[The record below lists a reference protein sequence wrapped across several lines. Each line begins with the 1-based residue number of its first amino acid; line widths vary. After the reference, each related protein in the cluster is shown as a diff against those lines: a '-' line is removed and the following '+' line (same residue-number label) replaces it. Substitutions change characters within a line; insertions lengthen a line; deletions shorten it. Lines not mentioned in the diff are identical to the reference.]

1 MSVSALKDLQA
12 LQKDVN
18 IPRLIVL
25 QKGGWLWGGGCRGV
39 PLCSLTSRRPGH
51 RAAPLLLC
59 WVLLLYFRTARTE
72 GVKTIK
78 GEPLHSYLVADE
90 TASIQ
95 LCLWG
100 DMGTVLRPGD
110 ICELRLGCAC
120 TVEMQCI
127 GMHVR

>member
-1 MSVSALKDLQA
+1 M
-12 LQKDVN
+12 
-18 IPRLIVL
+18 
-25 QKGGWLWGGGCRGV
+25 
-39 PLCSLTSRRPGH
+39 
-51 RAAPLLLC
+51 
-59 WVLLLYFRTARTE
+59 
-72 GVKTIK
+72 KTIK

-120 TVEMQCI
+120 TVECSVLACTCAEAWLPREADYLFWGCVSALFPSAYLLWPAVCAGLTRAQVHKSVEWNAI
-127 GMHVR
+127 AVYRKDGAADSNRRVRRR